1 MKMKKTSALRGNLKR
16 RTRAQAIRAK
26 CLDCCCDYPPE
37 VRNCE
42 IKNCP
47 LWIYR
52 MGYEVNFNGER
63 VNARAGT
70 TE

>member
-1 MKMKKTSALRGNLKR
+1 MKMKKSSANRGNLKR

-26 CLDCCCDYPPE
+26 CMDCCCDYSPE

-52 MGYEVNFNGER
+52 MGYEMDFNGER
-63 VNARAGT
+63 ITRTGA
-70 TE
+70 EE